1 MDSTSIGTPSVPTFT
16 TLNPR
21 PFLYEL
27 VGKPVIV
34 KLKWGSEFH
43 GILVSVDTYLNV
55 QLANTEEVIQG
66 KPTGQIGDVMIRC
79 NNVLYIREK

>member
-1 MDSTSIGTPSVPTFT
+1 MDSTSIGTSSVPTFT

-55 QLANTEEVIQG
+55 QLANTEEVVQS